1 MLWKKIK
8 KIPFE
13 NVGTCL
19 KQVKKKSVISP
30 WIEDI
35 FLKKKKIRYSKYQ
48 NFEIHRLTLKKI
60 GFKKATKLKEVYKVF
75 KKLNFELVPP
85 EIAIY
90 LRLVYV
96 KQPKG
101 EWLRISVPF
110 NSMIDSDGVP
120 HLPKL
125 GKALG
130 KFFLETYW
138 SYPDAIFHPHNEF
151 LVIKF
156 NDDKKS

>member
-35 FLKKKKIRYSKYQ
+35 FLKKKKIKYTKYQ